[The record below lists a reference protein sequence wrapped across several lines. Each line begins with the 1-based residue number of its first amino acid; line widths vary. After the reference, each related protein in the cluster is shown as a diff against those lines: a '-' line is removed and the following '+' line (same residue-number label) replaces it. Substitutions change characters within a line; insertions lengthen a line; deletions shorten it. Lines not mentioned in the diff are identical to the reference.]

1 MSNCSNTNSNYVTDI
16 EKELLEIREAT
27 DKLFE
32 AIHNVYDD
40 FIRIEEMTRDN
51 DVAVDA
57 IVQKNEASMRIS
69 SEIQNHAYENK
80 SLAAQ
85 IDEILKNFK
94 D

>member
-1 MSNCSNTNSNYVTDI
+1 
-16 EKELLEIREAT
+16 
-27 DKLFE
+27 
-32 AIHNVYDD
+32 
-40 FIRIEEMTRDN
+40 MTRDN